1 MLDSRRQDIA
11 AGTLKAGDDRNAE
24 WIGALEGARWPKP
37 DARSVCR
44 AARRFAHGAV
54 VCLRK
59 PERSVELVGS
69 DGWAC
74 ATRTPRA
81 SSDAP
86 SNYETGPDMAT
97 TGLRL
102 HQHLVGRAAENAN
115 LNRLPG
121 YRRWL
126 EYMLKRFVGRTHS
139 QLPRPPTGR
148 AERPD

>member
-24 WIGALEGARWPKP
+24 WIGALEGACWPKP

-54 VCLRK
+54 DCLRK
-59 PERSVELVGS
+59 PERSAEFVGG

-81 SSDAP
+81 SPDAP
-86 SNYETGPDMAT
+86 SNYEAGPTMAT
-97 TGLRL
+97 RGRRL
-102 HQHLVGRAAENAN
+102 HQHLVGRAAEDAN
-115 LNRLPG
+115 LNRLPVN
-121 YRRWL
+121 RRRF
-126 EYMLKRFVGRTHS
+126 EYMLMRFVGRTHS

>member
-1 MLDSRRQDIA
+1 MLDSQRQDIA

-24 WIGALEGARWPKP
+24 WIGAFEGARWPKP

-59 PERSVELVGS
+59 PERSGELVDGDGS
-69 DGWAC
+69 DRA
-74 ATRTPRA
+74 ARTPRT
-81 SSDAP
+81 SPDAP
-86 SNYETGPDMAT
+86 PTMTLAPIMAT
-97 TGLRL
+97 RGLRV
-102 HQHLVGRAAENAN
+102 HQHLVGRAAEDAN

-126 EYMLKRFVGRTHS
+126 EYMLK
-139 QLPRPPTGR
+139 
-148 AERPD
+148 